1 MSRKEEKSTVTIA
14 ESNAPVAENI
24 AKAIRHKGL
33 KQMYIAEKAGYKR
46 QEFNDML
53 NGRRLIRVNDVV
65 RISSALGVDA
75 NYLYGIEK
83 GA

>member
-1 MSRKEEKSTVTIA
+1 MQIA
-14 ESNAPVAENI
+14 EYNTPVAENI
-24 AKAIRHKGL
+24 VEILKRKGL
-33 KQMYIAEKAGYKR
+33 KQVYIAEKAGYKR

>member
-1 MSRKEEKSTVTIA
+1 MQIA
-14 ESNAPVAENI
+14 EYNTPVAENI
-24 AKAIRHKGL
+24 VEILKRKGL
-33 KQMYIAEKAGYKR
+33 KQVYIAEKAGYKR

-53 NGRRLIRVNDVV
+53 NGRRLIRVNDVA

>member
-1 MSRKEEKSTVTIA
+1 MTIA

-24 AKAIRHKGL
+24 AEAIKRKGL
-33 KQMYIAEKAGYKR
+33 KQMHIAEKAGYKQ

-53 NGRRLIRVNDVV
+53 NGRKLIRVSDVL

>member
-1 MSRKEEKSTVTIA
+1 MQIA
-14 ESNAPVAENI
+14 EYNTPVAENI
-24 AKAIRHKGL
+24 IEILKRKGL
-33 KQMYIAEKAGYKR
+33 KQVYIAEKAGYKR